1 MQSNLVRLA
10 AIGAALFIA
19 VLAGGLVQMRA
30 TAAGD
35 GHVHDAGE
43 AALAPPTGG
52 ERKIKY
58 YRNPMGLPDT
68 SQTPK
73 KDSMGMD
80 YIPVYEDEHSDDH
93 SVRISPGKI
102 QRSGVETAVVGKQT
116 ITRTIKAPGVVQL
129 DERRIAVI
137 APRYEGFVEG
147 VGPATTG
154 THVKKG
160 DPLVT
165 VFGQELLNQGARLL
179 IEQIEGSKEDVAAS
193 RGQIGAR
200 RRLQNL
206 GVADEVIEQIKQDRK
221 VPDTVTL
228 RAPRDGVVLDRNVVD
243 GQAFK
248 AGDVLFRIAG
258 HDAVWMMV
266 DVAEGDLGA
275 VKPGQ
280 HVTAT
285 TRAHP
290 GRVFDGTVTVIYPH
304 LMKETR
310 TVRVR
315 VELPNPDL
323 ALLPDMYGDVEIAS
337 GADAPVVA
345 VPASAVID
353 TGSKQVVLVDL
364 GDGRYEPRGVGIG
377 RSGNGF
383 VEVTKGVA
391 EGDKV
396 VVNGNFLIDS
406 ESNLQSALKALAAPA
421 TQAAP

>member
-1 MQSNLVRLA
+1 MQHNVLRA
-10 AIGAALFIA
+10 AAMGAVVLTAISIA
-19 VLAGGLVQMRA
+19 GLMYPRA
-30 TAAGD
+30 KAAD
-35 GHVHDAGE
+35 DEPAQKSHVATE
-43 AALAPPTGG
+43 PAAG
-52 ERKIKY
+52 ERKVKF

-68 SQTPK
+68 SATPK

-80 YIPVYEDEHSDDH
+80 YIPVYEDEQSDDH
-93 SVRISPGKI
+93 SVKLSPGKI
-102 QRSGVETAVVGKQT
+102 QRSGVETAVARKQQ

-129 DERRIAVI
+129 DERRVAVI
-137 APRYEGFVEG
+137 APRYEGFVES

-154 THVKKG
+154 THVKQG

-179 IEQIEGSKEDVAAS
+179 IEQLSGSKADGSA
-193 RGQIGAR
+193 GTGTIGAR
-200 RRLQNL
+200 RRLLNL
-206 GVADEVIEQIKQDRK
+206 GVSEEVIEKIKRDRK
-221 VPDTVTL
+221 VPDAVTL

-258 HDAVWMMV
+258 HEVVWMMV
-266 DVAEGDLGA
+266 DIAEGDLGA
-275 VKPGQ
+275 IKPGQ
-280 HVTAT
+280 HVTVT
-285 TRAHP
+285 TRANP

-315 VELPNPDL
+315 VELPNTDL
-323 ALLPDMYGDVEIAS
+323 ALLPDMYGDVEIAT
-337 GADAPVVA
+337 GADAAVVA

-364 GDGRYEPRGVGIG
+364 GEGRYEPRGVGIG

-396 VVNGNFLIDS
+396 VINGNFLIDS

-421 TQAAP
+421 AEAAP